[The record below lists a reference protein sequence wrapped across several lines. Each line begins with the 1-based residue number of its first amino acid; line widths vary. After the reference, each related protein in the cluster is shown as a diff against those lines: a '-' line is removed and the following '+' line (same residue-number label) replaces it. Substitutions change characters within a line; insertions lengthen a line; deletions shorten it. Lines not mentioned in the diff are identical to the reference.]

1 MNEYSFIFVTLR
13 YGQERNH
20 TPDSFETGKP

>member
-1 MNEYSFIFVTLR
+1 MNEYSFIFVTLC

-20 TPDSFETGKP
+20 PPDSSETGKP